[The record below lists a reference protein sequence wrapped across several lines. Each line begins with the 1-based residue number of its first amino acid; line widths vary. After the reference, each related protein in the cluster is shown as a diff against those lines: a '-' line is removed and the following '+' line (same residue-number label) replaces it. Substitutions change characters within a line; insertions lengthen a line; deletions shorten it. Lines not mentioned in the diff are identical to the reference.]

1 MSTSSP
7 TAARQP
13 RPPVLPEAEARGRAL
28 EAATRLYYGRGIS
41 AVGMDALSSESGIGL
56 KRLYQLFPSKEA
68 IVEEVLNSMHETWV
82 TDLEQAAA
90 SASTARDRL
99 LAVYDYLGRWFS
111 DDDYRG
117 CVFINTFGEM
127 GAVSPRIATLVRD
140 HKRDFQQY
148 VVRLAVE
155 AGAPEALGQQLAILA
170 EGAQTTAAIA
180 GDPAAAGYA
189 RDAAV
194 TLIDAALS

>member
-13 RPPVLPEAEARGRAL
+13 RPPVLSEAEARSRAL
-28 EAATRLYYGRGIS
+28 ESATRLYYARGIS

-68 IVEEVLNSMHETWV
+68 IVEEVLNSMHGTWV
-82 TDLEQAAA
+82 GDIEQAAA
-90 SASTARDRL
+90 SADTARGRL
-99 LAVYDYLGRWFS
+99 LAVYDYLGKWFS

-117 CVFINTFGEM
+117 CVFINTFGEI
-127 GAVSPRIATLVRD
+127 GAASPRVASLVRD
-140 HKRDFQQY
+140 HKLDFQQY

-155 AGAPEALGQQLAILA
+155 AGATEALGQQLAILA

-180 GDPAAAGYA
+180 GNPAAAGYA

-194 TLIDAALS
+194 TLIDAALA